1 MTDNL
6 RHQVKQYANLGI
18 FQLGFFMA
26 LTGILVVRFAEEL
39 NLSPYQVSLYLTL
52 NYFGY
57 MLGGFGGSGLAKWL
71 GQKRLMDGV
80 LILVSVI
87 AMEYCLTT
95 EFSLLCILSLL
106 LGICGGV
113 MEGRSSAAVAAVEPE
128 RVDHNMNVCLGMMT
142 LGYFLSCAC
151 VALILILRLPWKSIY
166 GVIVIMSLSIFFRY
180 HLLDS
185 GLLEMP
191 SEKNRKT
198 EGKKQE
204 QKSLL
209 KNTYFVLGCVAMCLY
224 TGMEVMFF
232 SWLTTFFEN
241 RGNISFLFS
250 VLIMCAF
257 YLFLLLGKLINNI
270 LMRYSIPVVNASCA
284 TILAFVLMNVM
295 VNVNQF
301 FINCICAG
309 ALGFTISCLPP
320 FIIAFT
326 GRQTEDDAAY
336 SYTIGC
342 GGIGTILIPGIVGV
356 LSARMEMRL
365 VLMLM
370 SPAFLVNAI
379 LFVFVFYPKIKE
391 EFK

>member
-142 LGYFLSCAC
+142 LGYFLSCVC

-166 GVIVIMSLSIFFRY
+166 GVIVIMSLSIFFDIIY
-180 HLLDS
+180 
-185 GLLEMP
+185 
-191 SEKNRKT
+191 
-198 EGKKQE
+198 
-204 QKSLL
+204 
-209 KNTYFVLGCVAMCLY
+209 
-224 TGMEVMFF
+224 
-232 SWLTTFFEN
+232 W
-241 RGNISFLFS
+241 
-250 VLIMCAF
+250 
-257 YLFLLLGKLINNI
+257 
-270 LMRYSIPVVNASCA
+270 IPVC
-284 TILAFVLMNVM
+284 
-295 VNVNQF
+295 
-301 FINCICAG
+301 
-309 ALGFTISCLPP
+309 
-320 FIIAFT
+320 
-326 GRQTEDDAAY
+326 
-336 SYTIGC
+336 
-342 GGIGTILIPGIVGV
+342 
-356 LSARMEMRL
+356 
-365 VLMLM
+365 
-370 SPAFLVNAI
+370 
-379 LFVFVFYPKIKE
+379 
-391 EFK
+391 